1 MSTESNKR
9 IAKNTL
15 FMYLRMLITMVV
27 TLYTSKIVLNTLGEN
42 DFGIYN
48 LIGGIVTFFAF
59 LNIAM
64 TNATQRFLNYELG
77 RGNIEQLKKTFS
89 ISMTAHISIALLVLL
104 LAETIGLWFVNTQL
118 RIPVERV
125 TAANWVY
132 QFSVLTLLVNIVRVP
147 YNASIIAYERMS
159 FYAYLSV
166 IEVILKLAVVYLL
179 VISKWTNSSITR
191 P

>member
-27 TLYTSKIVLNTLGEN
+27 TLYTSRIVLNTLGEN

-147 YNASIIAYERMS
+147 YN
-159 FYAYLSV
+159 LSL
-166 IEVILKLAVVYLL
+166 IHI
-179 VISKWTNSSITR
+179 
-191 P
+191 

>member
-1 MSTESNKR
+1 
-9 IAKNTL
+9 
-15 FMYLRMLITMVV
+15 
-27 TLYTSKIVLNTLGEN
+27 
-42 DFGIYN
+42 
-48 LIGGIVTFFAF
+48 
-59 LNIAM
+59 
-64 TNATQRFLNYELG
+64 
-77 RGNIEQLKKTFS
+77 
-89 ISMTAHISIALLVLL
+89 MTAHISIALLVLL

-166 IEVILKLAVVYLL
+166 IEVILKLAVVY
-179 VISKWTNSSITR
+179 
-191 P
+191 

>member
-27 TLYTSKIVLNTLGEN
+27 TLYTSRIVLNTLGEN

-89 ISMTAHISIALLVLL
+89 ISMTAHISIAYCCWLK
-104 LAETIGLWFVNTQL
+104 
-118 RIPVERV
+118 P
-125 TAANWVY
+125 
-132 QFSVLTLLVNIVRVP
+132 S
-147 YNASIIAYERMS
+147 AYG
-159 FYAYLSV
+159 
-166 IEVILKLAVVYLL
+166 
-179 VISKWTNSSITR
+179 SSIHSYVFRSRELR
-191 P
+191 PPTGYINSLF

>member
-27 TLYTSKIVLNTLGEN
+27 TLYTSRIVLNTLGEN

-77 RGNIEQLKKTFS
+77 RGNIEQLKKNFQHKHDGPYKYCL
-89 ISMTAHISIALLVLL
+89 IGIAV
-104 LAETIGLWFVNTQL
+104 G
-118 RIPVERV
+118 
-125 TAANWVY
+125 
-132 QFSVLTLLVNIVRVP
+132 
-147 YNASIIAYERMS
+147 
-159 FYAYLSV
+159 
-166 IEVILKLAVVYLL
+166 
-179 VISKWTNSSITR
+179 
-191 P
+191 